1 MRDINNKH
9 NFKDDI
15 IEIEVGPDGEFDE
28 KTAKFILEK
37 AQEAAQEDIWYT
49 HKEVVE
55 ALDKLEEEN
64 NKCLKSFI
72 FSIYGKENFK
82 FKC

>member
-1 MRDINNKH
+1 MEMRDINNKH

-37 AQEAAQEDIWYT
+37 VQETVDEDIWYT
-49 HKEVVE
+49 
-55 ALDKLEEEN
+55 EEEAN
-64 NKCLKSFI
+64 RLLFKMIDETKKCIGLDVQSKLI
-72 FSIYGKENFK
+72 
-82 FKC
+82 

>member
-1 MRDINNKH
+1 METRDINSKH

-15 IEIEVGPDGEFDE
+15 IEIEVGPNGEFDE
-28 KTAKFILEK
+28 KTAQFILEK
-37 AQEAAQEDIWYT
+37 VQETTQEDIWYT
-49 HKEVVE
+49 HEEVIE

-72 FSIYGKENFK
+72 LKEQK
-82 FKC
+82 